1 MSLTRLALVGMQ
13 THDTQAFNDLV
24 KKATGGLL
32 LQHIVP
38 KKADGSNLYGMIAGV
53 PAPST
58 PAPAAPGVAG
68 ALVTSDVAARAKAAA
83 AALGLLHL
91 LPCPFSNSCCNSRCN
106 SCCNSLQAG
115 EVVTAAP
122 RGSFFSLTAFMHGHG
137 MGPLIMCMHAHHV
150 GH

>member
-1 MSLTRLALVGMQ
+1 LSLTRLALVRMP

-58 PAPAAPGVAG
+58 PAPGAPGLAGGMVASAG

-91 LPCPFSNSCCNSRCN
+91 LPCACSN
-106 SCCNSLQAG
+106 
-115 EVVTAAP
+115 
-122 RGSFFSLTAFMHGHG
+122 
-137 MGPLIMCMHAHHV
+137 
-150 GH
+150 

>member
-91 LPCPFSNSCCNSRCN
+91 LPCACSN
-106 SCCNSLQAG
+106 
-115 EVVTAAP
+115 
-122 RGSFFSLTAFMHGHG
+122 
-137 MGPLIMCMHAHHV
+137 
-150 GH
+150 

>member
-1 MSLTRLALVGMQ
+1 MSLTRFALVGMQ
-13 THDTQAFNDLV
+13 THHTQAFNDLV

-38 KKADGSNLYGMIAGV
+38 KKADGSNLYGMIGGV

-91 LPCPFSNSCCNSRCN
+91 LPNLEKQATTLDVPALASN
-106 SCCNSLQAG
+106 
-115 EVVTAAP
+115 T
-122 RGSFFSLTAFMHGHG
+122 
-137 MGPLIMCMHAHHV
+137 
-150 GH
+150 